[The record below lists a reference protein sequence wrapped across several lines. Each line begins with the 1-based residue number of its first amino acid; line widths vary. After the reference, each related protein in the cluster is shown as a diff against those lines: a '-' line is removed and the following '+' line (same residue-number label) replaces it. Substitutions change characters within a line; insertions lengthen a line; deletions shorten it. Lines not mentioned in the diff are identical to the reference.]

1 FEWLKEDKIA
11 IEGLVKQMDA
21 SIGMLANQIKDVDAA
36 SKKSRVMIEKE
47 QQLLF
52 KQIRTLNTLLK
63 NQVALFSAI
72 ERQMSAVELKQNN
85 LLPQIGIGLMAGFM
99 SAVTILATA
108 PWLTVLIE
116 GMR

>member
-1 FEWLKEDKIA
+1 MA
-11 IEGLVKQMDA
+11 IESLVKQMDS
-21 SIGMLANQIKDVDAA
+21 SIGVLANQIKSIDAA
-36 SKKSRVMIEKE
+36 SKKSQEMIEKE

-52 KQIRTLNTLLK
+52 KQIRTLNSLLK
-63 NQVALFSAI
+63 NQVDLFGSI
-72 ERQMSAVELKQNN
+72 ERKMSNVELKQNN
-85 LLPQIGIGLMAGFM
+85 LLPQIGIGLMAGLM